1 MKKIIS
7 SGLVGFFALI
17 SFATDLHGAENS
29 GIVITWSSMV
39 DIWEIKDPY
48 EQCLAYV
55 KLKKIEGTD
64 CKKIAESIKQKSQI
78 NNNRG
83 VATLPENPKTTN
95 PTTWTGSNGTGE
107 RITKPIKMAPLPEIL
122 PPIRQCIV
130 AGPDCDGSETTKP
143 DWKLLMASI
152 EKLSPQEKLEL
163 ARMIRGY
170 LESKKIKVPSIDLY
184 VPRKDEIKNAIDTKK
199 QEILIIKDEKKDAI
213 RIKQETVRAQLKI
226 KQEEISKNYTGHVTL
241 MKQ

>member
-7 SGLVGFFALI
+7 TGLVGCFMLM
-17 SFATDLHGAENS
+17 SFGTDLHGAENS

-83 VATLPENPKTTN
+83 VAILPENPKTTN
-95 PTTWTGSNGTGE
+95 PTIWTGSTGTGG
-107 RITKPIKMAPLPEIL
+107 RITKPIKMAPLPEVL

-130 AGPDCDGSETTKP
+130 AGPDCDGYELSKP
-143 DWKLLMASI
+143 DWILLMASI
-152 EKLSPQEKLEL
+152 GKLSPKEKLEL
-163 ARMIRGY
+163 ARMIRSY

-184 VPRKDEIKNAIDTKK
+184 VPRKDDTKNAIDTKK
-199 QEILIIKDEKKDAI
+199 QEILIIKDEKKSI
-213 RIKQETVRAQLKI
+213 RDKQEAVRAQLKI
-226 KQEEISKNYTGHVTL
+226 QQEETSKNYTGHVTL